1 LNKFL
6 WKPKKY
12 ASGTKMNYI
21 GLKKPED
28 RASIIA
34 YMRTLSASPVA
45 LPSAAEISAEAPKED
60 ATEEAAE

>member
-1 LNKFL
+1 
-6 WKPKKY
+6 
-12 ASGTKMNYI
+12 MNYI